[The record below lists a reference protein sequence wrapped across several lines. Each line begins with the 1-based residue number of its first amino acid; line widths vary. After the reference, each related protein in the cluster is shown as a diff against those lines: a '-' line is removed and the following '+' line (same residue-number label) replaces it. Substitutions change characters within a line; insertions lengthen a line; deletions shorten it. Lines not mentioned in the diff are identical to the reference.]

1 MFNHLIFNHLLKRL
15 ENIKIGSLK
24 IETPDQKKYE
34 FQGKISGHSAD
45 LIIKDWNVIR
55 NLAAKGDIGF
65 AEDYKNGLWDTS
77 DLTALLT
84 LSMQNRSAL
93 DSFFNAD
100 KLRNLVYQISYLFR
114 KNSID
119 GSRKNIHAHY
129 DLGNDFYKLW
139 LDPTMTYSSALFE
152 DENMDLEKAQIRKYD
167 RIVDKLN
174 SDSGDLLEVGCG
186 WGGFADQALNMN
198 KDYNIKAITLSDEQF
213 DFATNRLKNK
223 AAVCLEDYRHQEG
236 QYDHIVSI
244 EMFEAVGE
252 QFWPV
257 YFQKMA
263 SLLKKSGKAVVQ
275 TITIGDQ
282 DFDRYK
288 HQTDFLRTYIFP
300 GGLLPSPS
308 RFNQE
313 VKRAGLVPMK
323 SFEFGQ
329 DYAKTLEIWLQNF
342 DDVCHK
348 VKEIGFDDEFVRIW
362 RFYLAGC
369 AAAFKS
375 GYTNVRQVEIQHA

>member
-93 DSFFNAD
+93 GSFFNAD
-100 KLRNLVYQISYLFR
+100 QLRNLLYQISYLFR

-275 TITIGDQ
+275 TITISDQ